1 MNRPARHILGMTVS
15 GLALSV
21 AVGIALG
28 TGSYTYHYGEGF
40 SYLSSD
46 PRACVNCHIM
56 RDHYDGWSKA
66 SHHAVATCNDCHTPH
81 NLVGKYMV
89 KAQNG
94 FWHSFYFTTGRFP
107 DPLRITERNRRVTED
122 ACRYCHQPIVD
133 AIAPS
138 LASSGHGDPTVSCIR
153 CHKYVGHFVR

>member
-1 MNRPARHILGMTVS
+1 MNRPARYMMGMTAS

-28 TGSYTYHYGEGF
+28 TGGYTYHYGEGF

-66 SHHAVATCNDCHTPH
+66 SHHAIATCNDCHTPH
-81 NLVGKYMV
+81 NLLGKYWT
-89 KAQNG
+89 KAENG
-94 FWHSFYFTTGRFP
+94 FWHSKGFTLQDFHE
-107 DPLRITERNRRVTED
+107 PLVIRPKNARVL
-122 ACRYCHQPIVD
+122 Q
-133 AIAPS
+133 S
-138 LASSGHGDPTVSCIR
+138 SCIR
-153 CHKYVGHFVR
+153 CHAEMVAGILEHDALEDGGAAYCVRCHASVGHGPAK